1 MVTSVNDIRLG
12 TGKSL
17 TFFYSVGYTYLNS
30 VNIQRKVL
38 EGVFLLLLLQDRT
51 DSQHTVECTPCSLA
65 INMSHK
71 MFSSI
76 HYKHTAK
83 TFLPFRIVI
92 G

>member
-1 MVTSVNDIRLG
+1 V
-12 TGKSL
+12 
-17 TFFYSVGYTYLNS
+17 
-30 VNIQRKVL
+30 

-83 TFLPFRIVI
+83 TFLPLQKILIFAGYIILSHFIKILELQRYQKL
-92 G
+92 